1 MNKLLYDIKDLTEIL
16 PFADKTIR
24 NMIAEDKLPMW
35 KIGGK
40 WVISQDKLRKWI
52 ESSEYAGIL

>member
-1 MNKLLYDIKDLTEIL
+1 
-16 PFADKTIR
+16 
-24 NMIAEDKLPMW
+24 MIAEDKLPMW